1 MLGVLSA
8 WLKVLNTRTKNNLI
22 RRFPF
27 SLSPVNIGAILN
39 NPRALLYGF
48 CCHVIYAPV
57 FIGHFVTNLDWPF
70 SQPSLKD
77 PANSLSWTTAEHNFP
92 GIWMRCPLLNS
103 LFFFWRCTSTFL
115 QLKEWFFV
123 DFCTRRDVCKTTT
136 IVYSR
141 AQTVMNSI
149 DFPLILHWH
158 FCVKESF
165 K

>member
-57 FIGHFVTNLDWPF
+57 FIGHFVINLDWPF

-77 PANSLSWTTAEHNFP
+77 PANSPSWTQFSWNLDALPSFKFP
-92 GIWMRCPLLNS
+92 
-103 LFFFWRCTSTFL
+103 LFFEDVRLRSCSWKNDFL
-115 QLKEWFFV
+115 WIFVLAETYAKRQQSFTRGLKQSWIPSIFHW
-123 DFCTRRDVCKTTT
+123 FCTDISV
-136 IVYSR
+136 
-141 AQTVMNSI
+141 
-149 DFPLILHWH
+149 
-158 FCVKESF
+158 
-165 K
+165 

>member
-57 FIGHFVTNLDWPF
+57 FIGHFVINLDWPF

-77 PANSLSWTTAEHNFP
+77 PANSPSWTQFSWNLDALPSFKFP
-92 GIWMRCPLLNS
+92 L
-103 LFFFWRCTSTFL
+103 FFWRCTSTFL

-136 IVYSR
+136 IVYSS

>member
-39 NPRALLYGF
+39 NPRALLYGV

-57 FIGHFVTNLDWPF
+57 FIGHFVINLDWPF

-103 LFFFWRCTSTFL
+103 LFFFEDVRLRSCSWKNDFL
-115 QLKEWFFV
+115 WIFVLAETCAKRQQSFTRGLKQSWIPSIFHW
-123 DFCTRRDVCKTTT
+123 FCTDISV
-136 IVYSR
+136 
-141 AQTVMNSI
+141 
-149 DFPLILHWH
+149 
-158 FCVKESF
+158 
-165 K
+165 